1 MGIIYVPYILILS
14 SLTFFLC
21 LKQQQPKWWAA
32 VALVFP
38 PILPVVIMKTKIN
51 KSKLLVIV
59 FCITFVI
66 VMGAEVFLFLG
77 KNTKAEDT
85 TPPIIKEVIALNKDV
100 ERTTIDIYNASGK
113 LHAVS
118 LAQSRVGD
126 LQKAVEIIENIR
138 GLVDENHKAIENLIE
153 FIDEHQTYFLRKNL
167 AWVLSIKAF
176 YTDHHV
182 VQQRKSQAQYLA
194 AFEVNLKYTYKNFD
208 KIMVDLSKQ
217 HMMTYDAYYM
227 RYRRA
232 ADAFNRF
239 NRKRITFQNSFVE
252 EHPEVKPFLPGSH
265 HHEPFKFWDK
275 FQF

>member
-1 MGIIYVPYILILS
+1 MGIIYVPYVLILAV
-14 SLTFFLC
+14 LIFVFC
-21 LKQQQPKWWAA
+21 RKQNQPVWWAG

-38 PILPVVIMKTKIN
+38 PAVPVVIKKA
-51 KSKLLVIV
+51 KPEKLKLMTIAV
-59 FCITFVI
+59 FLTFVM
-66 VMGAEVFLFLG
+66 VLAGEAFLFMG
-77 KNTKAEDT
+77 SKGEKEDPV
-85 TPPIIKEVIALNKDV
+85 PPIIKEVTRLNKEV

-118 LAQSRVGD
+118 LSQSRIGD
-126 LQKAVEIIENIR
+126 LQKAIEIIQSIKE
-138 GLVDENHKAIENLIE
+138 LVGQNHSAVAQLIE
-153 FIDEHQTYFLRKNL
+153 FIDEHQAYFLKKNL

-176 YTDHHV
+176 YTDHNV
-182 VQQRKSQAQYLA
+182 VQQRNSQAQYLA
-194 AFEVNLKYTYKNFD
+194 AFEVNLKYTYENFD

-232 ADAFNRF
+232 ADSFNRF
-239 NRKRITFQNSFVE
+239 NRKRIAFQNQFVE
-252 EHPEVKPFLPGSH
+252 SHPEVKPFLPGSH